1 MFLIDYCLD
10 QIKDNVKSLLSIS
23 NTSNNSDWNNN
34 NSVDDFNEISLVTV
48 GQENPCEVL
57 TSSLTRLIAKLQDN
71 SLSEDDF
78 INTLEE
84 LAELEVTVPALLET
98 GAGIVVRRL
107 EKMKEHNL
115 HLCIGNW
122 YTEFL
127 FIIS

>member
-1 MFLIDYCLD
+1 MDDVNDI
-10 QIKDNVKSLLSIS
+10 SLL
-23 NTSNNSDWNNN
+23 T
-34 NSVDDFNEISLVTV
+34 L
-48 GQENPCEVL
+48 GQETPSEAL

-107 EKMKEHNL
+107 EKMKEGKVAKMARNL
-115 HLCIGNW
+115 VIKWKRVAIEHESPVDNLDVQFRQQLNNM
-122 YTEFL
+122 
-127 FIIS
+127 